1 MEEEDVEED
10 EPVKAANGKL
20 VFLVLM
26 RCVIISY
33 CTIKTM
39 KFQRICVELVLVSN
53 STQVENSSI
62 ILYFLHSLLLFLII
76 LYLLECVLQLFLKK
90 SKRNPKILT
99 LLVQLCL
106 GILIVVIPILLYL
119 IIIRQKVS
127 VENFSVNRYIFLF

>member
-53 STQVENSSI
+53 STQVENSLI
-62 ILYFLHSLLLFLII
+62 ILYFSTLLATLLGI
-76 LYLLECVLQLFLKK
+76 LYLLECVLQQ

-99 LLVQLCL
+99 LVQLCL